1 MPKLPLELATDLR
14 QVGTSNGFELY
25 RRVVRK
31 IDPHKENDAFHMGND
46 IRGLGGKGTL
56 KDFGQTCRFLTI
68 LEQKRKHYLL
78 EIGAAF
84 PLADSARVLVSV
96 VDEDTMGRLKD
107 AKVTLEDYEKVVDW
121 IRAREVRL
129 TSRST
134 RGSSGKDPNAM
145 VCHG

>member
-1 MPKLPLELATDLR
+1 MT
-14 QVGTSNGFELY
+14 F
-25 RRVVRK
+25 
-31 IDPHKENDAFHMGND
+31 
-46 IRGLGGKGTL
+46 
-56 KDFGQTCRFLTI
+56 

-84 PLADSARVLVSV
+84 PREDSARVFVSV
-96 VDEDTMGRLKD
+96 VEEDTMGRLED
-107 AKVTLEDYEKVVDW
+107 GKVPLDNYEKLVEW

-145 VCHG
+145 VYAVGEGPAQYEIHMPEASQDPGSSQRSASPWTPPAAAQDPWQGAPDP